1 MFKLLVTGGSGFIG
15 KAICENLKK
24 NNYTINITSRRDL
37 TSNFKGFKFYKI
49 NEIDENTKW
58 SQALD
63 EVSCLI
69 HCAAKTHVMNNLK
82 KNSLSSFRKA
92 NAQGTINLAKQ
103 AVACGVKRFIFLS
116 SIKVNGEK
124 TEKSKIFKYNDIQ
137 NQKTL
142 MVYLNGKQNKV
153 CGKSLKRQD

>member
-1 MFKLLVTGGSGFIG
+1 
-15 KAICENLKK
+15 
-24 NNYTINITSRRDL
+24 
-37 TSNFKGFKFYKI
+37 
-49 NEIDENTKW
+49 
-58 SQALD
+58 
-63 EVSCLI
+63 
-69 HCAAKTHVMNNLK
+69 MNNL

-124 TEKSKIFKYNDIQ
+124 TEKSKYLNTMISKPR
-137 NQKTL
+137 L
-142 MVYLNGKQNKV
+142 LWYLNGKQNKV